1 MKKAF
6 LLLCALL
13 LALGS
18 ALPLAGYRLARA
30 VLGRRAD
37 VPPAPAS
44 STSAVSEAAPAAF
57 EGDADVFLIEDLST
71 GEVQQVPKRD
81 YLIGAAAAEMPLT
94 WPDEALKAQIVAAH
108 SYALYCRDHTS
119 AANGSWLSAD
129 PARRQGYLTDAVLH
143 SYWGTDYEAN
153 YARLSALADAVLSD
167 VLCYDG
173 AAAGTSYFAISNGV
187 PRPARTSGA
196 APSPTS
202 SRWTAAPTSPP
213 TTTKSLSPFLPRR
226 CSSFFPQDWASPPTL
241 PRRNAGSVRR
251 P

>member
-13 LALGS
+13 LVLGS

-57 EGDADVFLIEDLST
+57 EGDADVILIEDLST

-108 SYALYCRDHTS
+108 SYALYCR
-119 AANGSWLSAD
+119 
-129 PARRQGYLTDAVLH
+129 RQLALCRP
-143 SYWGTDYEAN
+143 GT
-153 YARLSALADAVLSD
+153 
-167 VLCYDG
+167 
-173 AAAGTSYFAISNGV
+173 AAG
-187 PRPARTSGA
+187 
-196 APSPTS
+196 
-202 SRWTAAPTSPP
+202 
-213 TTTKSLSPFLPRR
+213 LPDR
-226 CSSFFPQDWASPPTL
+226 
-241 PRRNAGSVRR
+241 RR
-251 P
+251 PPQLLGDRLRGQLCPPLGPRGRRPQRRPLL

>member
-1 MKKAF
+1 MRFFADGGRYTESKSLSGREICPMKKAF

-37 VPPAPAS
+37 VSPAPAS

-108 SYALYCRDHTS
+108 S
-119 AANGSWLSAD
+119 
-129 PARRQGYLTDAVLH
+129 
-143 SYWGTDYEAN
+143 
-153 YARLSALADAVLSD
+153 
-167 VLCYDG
+167 
-173 AAAGTSYFAISNGV
+173 
-187 PRPARTSGA
+187 
-196 APSPTS
+196 
-202 SRWTAAPTSPP
+202 
-213 TTTKSLSPFLPRR
+213 
-226 CSSFFPQDWASPPTL
+226 
-241 PRRNAGSVRR
+241 
-251 P
+251 

>member
-13 LALGS
+13 LVLGS

-94 WPDEALKAQIVAAH
+94 WPDEALKAQIVAAR
-108 SYALYCRDHTS
+108 ALLSRPRLRSQQQLALCR
-119 AANGSWLSAD
+119 
-129 PARRQGYLTDAVLH
+129 P
-143 SYWGTDYEAN
+143 
-153 YARLSALADAVLSD
+153 
-167 VLCYDG
+167 G
-173 AAAGTSYFAISNGV
+173 AAAG
-187 PRPARTSGA
+187 
-196 APSPTS
+196 
-202 SRWTAAPTSPP
+202 
-213 TTTKSLSPFLPRR
+213 LPDR
-226 CSSFFPQDWASPPTL
+226 
-241 PRRNAGSVRR
+241 RR
-251 P
+251 PPQLLGDRLRGQLCPSLGPRGRRPQRCPLL

>member
-13 LALGS
+13 LVLGS

-37 VPPAPAS
+37 VSPAPAS

-57 EGDADVFLIEDLST
+57 EGDADVFLIEDLSI

-108 SYALYCRDHTS
+108 SYALYCRDHAS

-153 YARLSALADAVLSD
+153 YARL
-167 VLCYDG
+167 
-173 AAAGTSYFAISNGV
+173 
-187 PRPARTSGA
+187 
-196 APSPTS
+196 
-202 SRWTAAPTSPP
+202 
-213 TTTKSLSPFLPRR
+213 
-226 CSSFFPQDWASPPTL
+226 
-241 PRRNAGSVRR
+241 
-251 P
+251 

>member
-13 LALGS
+13 LVLGS

-108 SYALYCRDHTS
+108 SYALYCRDHAS

-129 PARRQGYLTDAVLH
+129 PARRQGYPD
-143 SYWGTDYEAN
+143 
-153 YARLSALADAVLSD
+153 R
-167 VLCYDG
+167 
-173 AAAGTSYFAISNGV
+173 
-187 PRPARTSGA
+187 
-196 APSPTS
+196 
-202 SRWTAAPTSPP
+202 
-213 TTTKSLSPFLPRR
+213 
-226 CSSFFPQDWASPPTL
+226 
-241 PRRNAGSVRR
+241 RR
-251 P
+251 PPQLLGDRLRGQLCPSLGPRGRRPQ